1 MDAWLHLLKVHA
13 QEVLNFNYMSD
24 EEKQLETVVETAVAE
39 ANAVVTASPTDTTPA
54 DVEIMVRGSLRADD
68 SRGPGGGGGQRF
80 GGGRGGHGGR
90 GGGGG
95 GGRGRRD
102 DRPREREDK
111 EFNQVTL
118 DLARV
123 TRVTKGGK
131 RMRFRATVI
140 VGDGKGRVGFA
151 TSKGVDVQ
159 ASVMK
164 AANKAKKHLIT
175 IPFANETIPHA
186 VRAKAGAGD
195 VMIMPAPKGSGII
208 AGGPVRVLLQLAG
221 VPNAS
226 SKIMGSKNKINNVRA
241 AVNALKMLKPAR
253 VRAVKEKEVVTE
265 PVVE

>member
-1 MDAWLHLLKVHA
+1 
-13 QEVLNFNYMSD
+13 MSD
-24 EEKQLETVVETAVAE
+24 EQVLEKKEEEEVVADA
-39 ANAVVTASPTDTTPA
+39 AGAVTASPTDVVPA
-54 DVEIMVRGSLRADD
+54 DVAIMVRGSLPEEVRGAGGFG
-68 SRGPGGGGGQRF
+68 GPGR
-80 GGGRGGHGGR
+80 GGRGGR
-90 GGGGG
+90 GGAG

-102 DRPREREDK
+102 DRGPREREDK

-151 TSKGVDVQ
+151 ASKGVDVQ

-175 IPFANETIPHA
+175 IPMSNETIPHA
-186 VRAKAGAGD
+186 VRAKTGAGD

-208 AGGPVRVLLQLAG
+208 AGGPVRVVLQLAG

-226 SKIMGSKNKINNVRA
+226 SKIMGSKNKINTVRA
-241 AVNALKMLKPAR
+241 TIAALKMLKPAR
-253 VRAVKEKEVVTE
+253 VKKAREEVKAEEVAA
-265 PVVE
+265 

>member
-39 ANAVVTASPTDTTPA
+39 ANAVVTASPTDTAPA
-54 DVEIMVRGSLRADD
+54 DVEIMARGSLPADD

-140 VGDGKGRVGFA
+140 IGDGKGRVGFA

-175 IPFANETIPHA
+175 IPMERETIPHK
-186 VRAKAGAGD
+186 VHAKAGAAQ
-195 VMIMPAPKGSGII
+195 VIIMPAPQGSGII
-208 AGGPVRVLLQLAG
+208 AGGPVRVVLQLAG
-221 VPNAS
+221 VPNAAA
-226 SKIMGSKNKINNVRA
+226 KILGANNKINNVRA
-241 AVNALKMLKPAR
+241 TIDALKTLKAIR
-253 VRAVKEKEVVTE
+253 VRKPEEKA
-265 PVVE
+265 

>member
-1 MDAWLHLLKVHA
+1 
-13 QEVLNFNYMSD
+13 MSD
-24 EEKQLETVVETAVAE
+24 EQVLEKIEEVTAEPGGA
-39 ANAVVTASPTDTTPA
+39 VTASPTDVVPT
-54 DVEIMVRGSLRADD
+54 DVEIMVRGSLPEEV
-68 SRGPGGGGGQRF
+68 RGAGGFGGA
-80 GGGRGGHGGR
+80 GGRGGRGGR
-90 GGGGG
+90 GGAG

-102 DRPREREDK
+102 DRGPREREDK

-151 TSKGVDVQ
+151 ASKGVDVQ

-164 AANKAKKHLIT
+164 AANKAKKRLIT
-175 IPFANETIPHA
+175 VPMSNETIPHA
-186 VRAKAGAGD
+186 VRAKTGAGD

-208 AGGPVRVLLQLAG
+208 AGGPVRVVLQLAG

-226 SKIMGSKNKINNVRA
+226 SKIMGSKNKINTVRA
-241 AVNALKMLKPAR
+241 TVAALKMLKPAR
-253 VRAVKEKEVVTE
+253 VKKVREAAPSVAEAEVTA
-265 PVVE
+265 